1 MIGVA
6 SEAPMGWLPNRLPA
20 EGWLGFRSRCQP
32 AGASPPHL
40 HRHWRPAR
48 PAGRPRTAPSPP
60 GAVWTGSARPRTPG
74 SATCPCTASPRTTGN
89 VSSGDEVILLVART
103 APHPRSRRGS
113 CARVVPLAREQ
124 DLFVKA
130 RLSLGKVKVKRRL
143 GGGVGLVGRA
153 GTARYRGVSA
163 WTQVRRCL
171 RGRGSSH
178 RCQRPWGVRRLH
190 LALDWVATMM
200 TISVRDT
207 CRALGFGQTV
217 SLCTDVLGFTR
228 GHCPGRLGPT
238 RPDTAFSIRSFVHG
252 LRRAHFHVRLLIA
265 GTDVITS
272 NDWRVLEY
280 AVYRLRDIYTTNG
293 IGVGRI
299 TFAGFTAAM
308 SLGHDV
314 VTSDTELPTTG
325 HDLTEN
331 GDFIPVVLPASMNV
345 TTVNPDGSV
354 TVTLGLSP
362 VPGPCSP
369 R

>member
-1 MIGVA
+1 
-6 SEAPMGWLPNRLPA
+6 
-20 EGWLGFRSRCQP
+20 
-32 AGASPPHL
+32 
-40 HRHWRPAR
+40 
-48 PAGRPRTAPSPP
+48 
-60 GAVWTGSARPRTPG
+60 
-74 SATCPCTASPRTTGN
+74 
-89 VSSGDEVILLVART
+89 
-103 APHPRSRRGS
+103 
-113 CARVVPLAREQ
+113 
-124 DLFVKA
+124 
-130 RLSLGKVKVKRRL
+130 
-143 GGGVGLVGRA
+143 
-153 GTARYRGVSA
+153 
-163 WTQVRRCL
+163 
-171 RGRGSSH
+171 
-178 RCQRPWGVRRLH
+178 
-190 LALDWVATMM
+190 MM

-369 R
+369 RRSAGMNSSVVDIAGEETGRTLAHEVGHNLGCDHPATPGATLMTQTGSAVGDPFNAISIIGEDLTTMRAHCTMNNAIPGI